1 MLGKYFLNK
10 HVVFVFI
17 QTVSLVACLFQ
28 DYLTTDLAT
37 RADYVPKSQ
46 AGLWIITQGEY
57 GKNVENGFSTWK
69 ERAGQE
75 LLSEISFTKAWP
87 FLLLEMTEVLWLL

>member
-1 MLGKYFLNK
+1 MPESFNKQVLGKYLLNK

-57 GKNVENGFSTWK
+57 GKNVGNWGSPLGEK
-69 ERAGQE
+69 EQVRSSY
-75 LLSEISFTKAWP
+75 LR
-87 FLLLEMTEVLWLL
+87 